1 MTNDVAERVSA
12 LYEDILQRKPDKT
25 GLYYFVSRITK
36 KQITIDDVE
45 KILSESEEAKSLKEY
60 THYSDK
66 YWNDLE
72 IVVKYKNKL
81 ATGNENVSWVGDI
94 LTRFK
99 EYLPFN
105 DVLIVGCGNGWLERQ
120 LYDLGIGKHFDAFD
134 MSEKYINEAKELKQ
148 SRAIDYFLD
157 DINSMS
163 KIEDEKYDA
172 VFNFAVLHHAAEVD
186 NALKKLAKC
195 LKTNG
200 LMFNEEYVGPARNQY
215 SDQHLKYMLEVMSDL
230 PEKYRSPNRLRPPL
244 ANFRVEPTEA
254 IHSDLVKPSF
264 EKYFDAVYERNM
276 NGGIAYQILHNN
288 IENFQDPKDDEAIK
302 YLDYL
307 LEQDFITAARAW
319 GDSVWKHA
327 RRSVGLGLLTQWN
340 ALVSTIFTS
349 TIIIEYYFKVDG
361 IGHALHKYLIE
372 PNLSYPDDKVESLF
386 FMAISFTVIF
396 IVLILNTVKNEIY
409 LKFSTSGNN
418 K

>member
-1 MTNDVAERVSA
+1 MTNEIDKRVSA

-25 GLYYFVSRITK
+25 GLYYFVSRVTK
-36 KQITIDDVE
+36 KQLTIDDVK

-81 ATGNENVSWVGDI
+81 ATGNENVSWIGDI

-99 EYLPFN
+99 EYVPFD

-172 VFNFAVLHHAAEVD
+172 VFNFAVLHHAEEVD

-215 SDQHLKYMLEVMSDL
+215 SDQHLKHMLEVMSDL
-230 PEKYRSPNRLRPPL
+230 PEKFRTKVKFLRPPL
-244 ANFRVEPTEA
+244 ENFRVEPSEA
-254 IHSDLVKPSF
+254 IHSDLILPLIP
-264 EKYFDAVYERNM
+264 KYFDIVYQRNL
-276 NGGIAYQILHNN
+276 NGGIAYQLLHNN
-288 IENFQDPKDDEAIK
+288 IQEFEDDSNTESVK
-302 YLDYL
+302 WLEYL
-307 LEQDFITAARAW
+307 LKQDVVYTDNGRVPILFWYGVCKPKTE
-319 GDSVWKHA
+319 
-327 RRSVGLGLLTQWN
+327 LG
-340 ALVSTIFTS
+340 TS
-349 TIIIEYYFKVDG
+349 
-361 IGHALHKYLIE
+361 
-372 PNLSYPDDKVESLF
+372 
-386 FMAISFTVIF
+386 
-396 IVLILNTVKNEIY
+396 KN
-409 LKFSTSGNN
+409 N
-418 K
+418 